1 MRFDLSNQASCIHNQ
16 MKSTDIINHPHID
29 YGDQFARAPAKVE
42 DRSGSS
48 QRSKNNRIFKQI
60 FTDAG
65 RFQGQP
71 IGEEDHCQL
80 LPNSHPKANNDKE
93 QRPARIDLIETQRN
107 FAKDK
112 RNLVNIKTHTTNRET
127 PWKH

>member
-1 MRFDLSNQASCIHNQ
+1 
-16 MKSTDIINHPHID
+16 MKSTDNINHPNID

-48 QRSKNNRIFKQI
+48 QRSKNNTIFKQI

-71 IGEEDHCQL
+71 LGEEDHCQL
-80 LPNSHPKANNDKE
+80 LPNSHSKANKDKE
-93 QRPARIDLIETQRN
+93 
-107 FAKDK
+107 
-112 RNLVNIKTHTTNRET
+112 
-127 PWKH
+127 